1 MPVGFV
7 ATEVHVVRHDGVLV
21 TTLGAPSTEA
31 DDFYV
36 MVQHKDEFSEQDVK
50 FGMRLPYIEYCGQG
64 WSWYGHILA
73 FSLRRN
79 SVKVELD
86 AEAAE
91 RMQNDGQIEV
101 EFNFNEVQFQRL
113 WSALQETFTGYA
125 YYQDVA

>member
-1 MPVGFV
+1 
-7 ATEVHVVRHDGVLV
+7 
-21 TTLGAPSTEA
+21 
-31 DDFYV
+31 
-36 MVQHKDEFSEQDVK
+36 
-50 FGMRLPYIEYCGQG
+50 
-64 WSWYGHILA
+64 
-73 FSLRRN
+73 LRRN